1 MSERGRGSVVGVDV
15 RVDRPFSRLSG
26 VAERHPW
33 VIDAG
38 IVVVLLAMCLVP
50 AVSRREGLAVMAFN
64 VGLVVPL
71 FWRRRHP
78 SGVFALLS
86 VIALAQWSVGVRAFG
101 DSALLVALYTVA
113 VAGPSRRTL
122 LAGAVL
128 ELGVVL
134 ATVRW
139 GHAQSLKVFV
149 GLTGLATAAGV
160 LGTSVRNRRALL
172 ATLKER
178 AARLELE
185 RDQQGRLA
193 AAAERARIAREM
205 HDIVAHN
212 LSVMIA
218 LSDGASYAVRD
229 APGRAE
235 AALARA
241 SRTGRQA
248 LAEMRGLL
256 GVLRND
262 TATQTRAPQPGMAQ
276 IEELVEQ
283 VRLAGVPVH
292 YELAGRPYAVPEG
305 VQLAVYRIVQEA
317 LTNTL
322 KHASQKAEARVSL
335 TYAAEYLEVDVL
347 DTGGPACASEDGGG
361 LNGMRERAAVY
372 GGVIEAGPAPGGG
385 WHVRTVLM
393 LTGIPEMVLAT

>member
-1 MSERGRGSVVGVDV
+1 VTVPF
-15 RVDRPFSRLSG
+15 DRPLTRSFGRIDSRPR
-26 VAERHPW
+26 A
-33 VIDAG
+33 IDAG
-38 IVVVLLAMCLVP
+38 IVAVLLALCVAP
-50 AVSRREGLAVMAFN
+50 TVAHPQALAVMAFN
-64 VGLVVPL
+64 FGLIVPL

-78 SGVFALLS
+78 GGVFALLS
-86 VIALAQWSVGVRAFG
+86 IIALAQWSVDVRAFG
-101 DSALLVALYTVA
+101 DIALLVALYTLA
-113 VAGPSRRTL
+113 VVGPARRTL

-139 GHAQSLKVFV
+139 SHGQSLKVFV

-235 AALARA
+235 AALATA

-256 GVLRND
+256 GVLRNE
-262 TATQTRAPQPGMAQ
+262 TAAQDRSPQPGLAQ
-276 IEELVEQ
+276 IETLVEH
-283 VRLAGVPVH
+283 VRLAGVPVR
-292 YELAGRPYAVPEG
+292 YEVIGRPRVLGEG
-305 VQLAVYRIVQEA
+305 LQLAVYRIVQES

-322 KHASQKAEARVSL
+322 KHAGPEANAVVSL
-335 TYAAEYLEVDVL
+335 SYAGDHLEVEVL
-347 DTGGPACASEDGGG
+347 DTGGPASAREDGRG
-361 LNGMRERAAVY
+361 LSGMRERAAVY
-372 GGVIEAGPAPGGG
+372 GGVIEAGPAPRGG

-393 LTGIPEMVLAT
+393 LTGIPEVVLAR